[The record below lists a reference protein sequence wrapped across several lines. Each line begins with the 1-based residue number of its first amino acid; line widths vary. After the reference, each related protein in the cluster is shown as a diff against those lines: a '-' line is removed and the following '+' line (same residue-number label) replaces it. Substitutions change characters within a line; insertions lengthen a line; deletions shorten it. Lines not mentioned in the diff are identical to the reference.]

1 MAITASSPVERFQ
14 ELIARLESIGD
25 VEARGTAEDLVATM
39 LELYGE
45 GLERI
50 VHALEAAP
58 EVRDDARP

>member
-1 MAITASSPVERFQ
+1 
-14 ELIARLESIGD
+14 
-25 VEARGTAEDLVATM
+25 M

-58 EVRDDARP
+58 EVRDGLAGTASSPPCS